1 MLDIPK
7 VAHVMNYD
15 MPEDVEKTRRLV
27 VNPYNVAHP
36 HDDEVVEA
44 HLKGHDG

>member
-7 VAHVMNYD
+7 VAHVINYD

-27 VNPYNVAHP
+27 VNPLYSAQ
-36 HDDEVVEA
+36 
-44 HLKGHDG
+44 